1 MKAMAMLVIA
11 TVNSSTYQKCTEQ
24 CNATVFSPNTG
35 LNDIPETKTN
45 IWIRYISTNL

>member
-1 MKAMAMLVIA
+1 MSSNMKAMAMLVIA

-24 CNATVFSPNTG
+24 YKVHQNTG

-45 IWIRYISTNL
+45 I